1 MNAEWERCVRER
13 THQLQEINK
22 DLTSLIETSIALNE
36 VLDLVQADKLA
47 APGENGIGHRT

>member
-1 MNAEWERCVRER
+1 MNAEWERCVSEQ
-13 THQLQEINK
+13 THQLQEISNN
-22 DLTSLIETSIALNE
+22 LTSLIETSIAFNE

>member
-1 MNAEWERCVRER
+1 MNAEWERCVSEHTR
-13 THQLQEINK
+13 QLQEINK

-36 VLDLVQADKLA
+36 VLDLVQVDKLA